1 MFNALTLS
9 YARIPAAMASDGLLP
24 KVIARRMSNG
34 FPWVAVLACGIAW
47 ALALGLNLTRLLE
60 LDITLYGLSLI
71 LEFVALVVLR
81 WREPALPRPFRV
93 PGGMFGAVA
102 IGIGPTL
109 LVLFTIYAA
118 RADRL
123 TPRVPAIFFAA
134 LVVFAGVI
142 VYTFTLRQK

>member
-1 MFNALTLS
+1 
-9 YARIPAAMASDGLLP
+9 
-24 KVIARRMSNG
+24 
-34 FPWVAVLACGIAW
+34 VLACGIAW